1 MQFHHHG
8 YVSGDPRVQ
17 AAAGV
22 GVARPSVLPDEVDV
36 LIVGTGPAGM
46 LAAAQ
51 LSQFPGITTR
61 IVERRGGRL
70 AIGQADGIQAR
81 SVETFQAF
89 GFAERIIAEAYRIT
103 EMAFW
108 KPDPKD
114 PSRIVR
120 TARTVDDATGIS
132 EFPHLIVNQAR
143 VLDYFAEFMANSPSR
158 MSPDYGLE
166 FRSLDIADEGEYP
179 VTVTLLST
187 AGPDEG
193 RERVVRAK
201 YVVGADGAR
210 SRVRDAIGCTL
221 AGDSA
226 NHAWGVMDVLAVTD
240 FPDIRTKCAI
250 QSGTGGSI
258 LLIPREGG
266 HLFRMYVDL
275 GEVDPNNKGAVRGT
289 TIEQIIAKANAILHP
304 YTLEVRNVAW
314 HSVYEVGHRLTDRF
328 DDLLPEELGIR
339 TPRVFITGDACHT
352 HSAKAGQG
360 MNVSMQDGF
369 NLGWKLGHVLDGRSP
384 ESLLSTY
391 SAERQVIAKD
401 LISFDKEW
409 SALMAKKPEE
419 FENPSELEDFYVST
433 AEFPAGF
440 RTQYAPS
447 MLVSEP
453 DHQDLATGFAIG
465 KRFKSAPVVRV
476 CDTNPLQLGHQA
488 TADGRWR
495 IYVFAAATLPDA
507 TLPHATLPDA
517 TLPDKGQHGA
527 QSLVGDFAAWIA
539 NSPDSPLAATPSGA
553 DRDAWFD
560 VKVIYQ
566 QEHTSID
573 IGAVPAAFKPQ
584 VGPFHLTYLENVYA
598 TDPAADIFELRG
610 LDRGGV
616 VVVVRPDQY
625 VANVLPLNATAELAA
640 FFAPLLPAHRG
651 AAIPHAAPPDA
662 RSAGTDFVGNRM

>member
-1 MQFHHHG
+1 MHFHHHG

-17 AAAGV
+17 PAAGT
-22 GVARPSVLPDEVDV
+22 GIDRPTQLPDEVDV
-36 LIVGTGPAGM
+36 LIVGSGPAGM

-51 LSQFPGITTR
+51 LSQFPGVTTR
-61 IVERRGGRL
+61 IVERRPGRL

-108 KPDPKD
+108 KPDPAD
-114 PSRIVR
+114 PSNIVR
-120 TARTVDDATGIS
+120 SARTLDDPGGIS

-143 VLDYFAEFMANSPSR
+143 VLDYFAEFMAMSPSR

-166 FRSLDIADEGEYP
+166 FRGLEVTGEGEYP
-179 VTVTLLST
+179 VAVTLAHT

-193 RERVVRAK
+193 RERIVRAK

-210 SRVRDAIGCTL
+210 SKVRDSIGCTM
-221 AGDSA
+221 AGDQA
-226 NHAWGVMDVLAVTD
+226 NHAWGVMDVLASTD
-240 FPDIRTKCAI
+240 FPDIRLKCAI
-250 QSGTGGSI
+250 QSHDGGSI

-275 GEVDPNNKGAVRGT
+275 GEVAADDRGAVRKT
-289 TIEQIIAKANAILHP
+289 TIEQIIAKANAIIHP
-304 YTLEVRNVAW
+304 YTLDVRNVAW

-328 DDLLPEELGIR
+328 DDVLPEELGTR

-369 NLGWKLGHVLDGRSP
+369 NIGWKLGHVLEGRSP

-391 SAERQVIAKD
+391 SAERQVVAKN
-401 LISFDKEW
+401 LIDFDKVW
-409 SALMAKKPEE
+409 STLMAKKPEE
-419 FENPSELEDFYVST
+419 FENPSELEDFYVRT

-440 RTQYAPS
+440 MTEYSPS
-447 MLVSEP
+447 MVVAEAT
-453 DHQDLATGFAIG
+453 HQQLATGFPVG

-476 CDTNPLQLGHQA
+476 CDTNPVQLGHQA

-495 IYVFAAATLPDA
+495 IYVFADQAAP
-507 TLPHATLPDA
+507 
-517 TLPDKGQHGA
+517 GQQAGA
-527 QSLVGDFAAWIA
+527 PSPAADLAAWLA
-539 NSPDSPLAATPSGA
+539 TAPDSPLAATPAGA

-566 QEHTSID
+566 QDHTGID
-573 IGAVPAAFKPQ
+573 IGNVPAVFKPE
-584 VGPFHLTYLENVYA
+584 VGPFKLPYLEKVYG

-610 LDRGGV
+610 IDRGGV
-616 VVVVRPDQY
+616 IVVVRPDQY
-625 VANVLPLNATAELAA
+625 VANVLPLTATAELAA
-640 FFAPLLPAHRG
+640 FFAPLLRAGR
-651 AAIPHAAPPDA
+651 AAA
-662 RSAGTDFVGNRM
+662 V